1 MKRLICIVLICM
13 LSIAL
18 VACAKEQPKEN
29 QWEITV
35 PCAEESQ
42 QDSYVISYGG
52 VTVASE
58 TGILTLQ
65 NRNDFEITVHL
76 SCNGQEEQVFD
87 IQSGG
92 VTVFHQAVKGEA
104 YTVGIHAEVK
114 EGTEIKLMIY
124 DGERAE
130 VY

>member
-1 MKRLICIVLICM
+1 MKKLLSIILVFM
-13 LSIAL
+13 LSIGF
-18 VACAKEQPKEN
+18 VGCAREQQKEG
-29 QWEITV
+29 QWEITL
-35 PCAEESQ
+35 PCAEESE
-42 QDSYVISYGG
+42 QDSYVISYNGT
-52 VTVASE
+52 TVCSN

-65 NRNDFEITVHL
+65 NRNDFGITVHL
-76 SCNGQEEQVFD
+76 SCNGQEEQVFE
-87 IQSGG
+87 IQPGG
-92 VTVFHQAVKGEA
+92 VTAFHQAVKQEQ